1 MIWHFSSGLFSIY
14 FYQVDISYTS
24 FSKKCIK
31 YTCQITSRSNISMT
45 WYSQCYCFFIYTI
58 FVSGNIRTPE
68 TDVHKED
75 KAHPPVIVFDM
86 KQRKKNTP
94 ASLKW
99 MLLTVSDKNQ
109 GINTDKDFLNDYIL
123 CKSTES
129 QNHKS
134 PSIFTEK
141 KDFVK
146 KLIHNN
152 GFSRRRSSSSAGRI
166 PKAGKDDWKEVECV
180 PSSNYFSTECGP
192 ICKYI

>member
-1 MIWHFSSGLFSIY
+1 
-14 FYQVDISYTS
+14 
-24 FSKKCIK
+24 
-31 YTCQITSRSNISMT
+31 MT
-45 WYSQCYCFFIYTI
+45 WYSQCYCFFIFTI

-86 KQRKKNTP
+86 KQRNKNTH

-141 KDFVK
+141 KRFREKTDSQQWLLTTTTIVVV
-146 KLIHNN
+146 
-152 GFSRRRSSSSAGRI
+152 RRKNSKSWQRWLKRSGMCTVVQLLWYWMWA
-166 PKAGKDDWKEVECV
+166 
-180 PSSNYFSTECGP
+180 YL
-192 ICKYI
+192 

>member
-1 MIWHFSSGLFSIY
+1 
-14 FYQVDISYTS
+14 
-24 FSKKCIK
+24 
-31 YTCQITSRSNISMT
+31 MT
-45 WYSQCYCFFIYTI
+45 WYSQCYCFFIFTI

-129 QNHKS
+129 QKS
-134 PSIFTEK
+134 LYFHEK
-141 KDFVK
+141 KRFCEKTDSQQWLLTTTIVVV
-146 KLIHNN
+146 
-152 GFSRRRSSSSAGRI
+152 RRKNSKSWQRWLKRSGMCT
-166 PKAGKDDWKEVECV
+166 VV
-180 PSSNYFSTECGP
+180 QLL
-192 ICKYI
+192 

>member
-1 MIWHFSSGLFSIY
+1 
-14 FYQVDISYTS
+14 
-24 FSKKCIK
+24 
-31 YTCQITSRSNISMT
+31 MT
-45 WYSQCYCFFIYTI
+45 WYSQCYCFFIFTI

-86 KQRKKNTP
+86 KQRNKNTH

-141 KDFVK
+141 KISWKNSFTQQWLLKATIIVV
-146 KLIHNN
+146 
-152 GFSRRRSSSSAGRI
+152 RRKNSKSWQRWLKRSGMCTVVQLLWYWMWA
-166 PKAGKDDWKEVECV
+166 
-180 PSSNYFSTECGP
+180 YL
-192 ICKYI
+192 